1 MRALIV
7 TDNPLSASAIHRAMR
22 DVSIRAVISG
32 YVNASR
38 PCTGTVAQIEPDV
51 VIVDETGTPDNA
63 IARIA
68 EIRAALVDVKIVLLT
83 ASMDEQWLGKAT
95 AAGID
100 AAIRKTPQ
108 AVSLGAL
115 VREVMAGNVYHAFAQ
130 PQAKAE
136 PAQATGLTT
145 ARARDPPPRRRRRLE
160 QHDRRPALDHR
171 ADGQVPPLQRLP
183 QARRGQPDPGQ
194 PLRVPQRAH
203 RARDLQRHA
212 RLRGGLNGTD
222 AQH

>member
-22 DVSIRAVISG
+22 DVSIRAVIGG

-63 IARIA
+63 LARIA

-83 ASMDEQWLGKAT
+83 ASMDESWLAKAT
-95 AAGID
+95 TAGID

-130 PQAKAE
+130 PQAKSE

-145 ARARDPPPRRRRRLE
+145 RELEILRLVAAGASNSTIGAQLWITE
-160 QHDRRPALDHR
+160 QTVKFHLSNVYRKLGVANRT
-171 ADGQVPPLQRLP
+171 
-183 QARRGQPDPGQ
+183 QASRF
-194 PLRVPQRAH
+194 AY
-203 RARDLQRHA
+203 
-212 RLRGGLNGTD
+212 LNGLIEPIPANGAATTPVF
-222 AQH
+222 AAA